1 MSHICAPTMV
11 GYLPDESLT
20 SVDAEQVELLNC
32 AAEGMEAEFWEDMLT
47 TFAQE
52 VEPRFALIEQACTS
66 EDAPNLR
73 KYVHFIA
80 GSAANLGLQRLSSF
94 CRNVENAL
102 DDGIFTAYADCAPTL
117 RHEYDD
123 ALNALRGQLAALS

>member
-1 MSHICAPTMV
+1 MSHVCAPTMV

-20 SVDAEQVELLNC
+20 PVDAEQVELLNS
-32 AAEGMEAEFWEDMLT
+32 AAEGMEAEFWEDMLN
-47 TFAQE
+47 TFTAE

-80 GSAANLGLQRLSSF
+80 GSAANLGLQRLSRL

-102 DDGIFTAYADCAPTL
+102 DDGVFTAFADCPPAL
-117 RHEYDD
+117 RHEYEE
-123 ALNALRGQLAALS
+123 ALVAIREQLASLA